1 MTILGAGQEPG
12 HIAQS
17 LDHVNEALDAI
28 EQNRSKTYVAERLFD
43 GLNKLQTE
51 WMINQTDQELHEV
64 RALIGMIID
73 GIPSDVRNELFQ
85 CQELKALI
93 DLQPPIMNHYTL
105 RRRQYRPGV
114 DISSALLKQATA
126 EHRKMA
132 SAFRK
137 WEGDRSKKEATRALK
152 WLAEL
157 LYIVRSNIKHGEK
170 TPYGPDREKVGRD
183 ESVCAIVVPI
193 LVMVIEVLLGAPS
206 TKLVVYGSLAPGEA
220 NHEVL
225 AGITGDWEKCFIRGA
240 ITESNGLRRLHRT
253 PASDEVT
260 VHLFASKELPL
271 LWQRLDSF
279 EGASYKRRLIP
290 ARTVL
295 NMQVANVYVAR

>member
-28 EQNRSKTYVAERLFD
+28 EQSRSKTYVAERLFD

-64 RALIGMIID
+64 RAFIGMIID
-73 GIPSDVRNELFQ
+73 GIPSNVRNELFQ
-85 CQELKALI
+85 RQELKALI

-114 DISSALLKQATA
+114 DISSALLKEATA

-137 WEGDRSKKEATRALK
+137 WEGDRVKGSHARIEMAGGASVTSGPTL
-152 WLAEL
+152 
-157 LYIVRSNIKHGEK
+157 SMEK
-170 TPYGPDREKVGRD
+170 RLHTVPRTGKRWVGMNP
-183 ESVCAIVVPI
+183 C
-193 LVMVIEVLLGAPS
+193 APS
-206 TKLVVYGSLAPGEA
+206 SCQY
-220 NHEVL
+220 
-225 AGITGDWEKCFIRGA
+225 C
-240 ITESNGLRRLHRT
+240 
-253 PASDEVT
+253 
-260 VHLFASKELPL
+260 
-271 LWQRLDSF
+271 LW
-279 EGASYKRRLIP
+279 
-290 ARTVL
+290 
-295 NMQVANVYVAR
+295 

>member
-1 MTILGAGQEPG
+1 MSTLGAGRELG
-12 HIAQS
+12 HTAES
-17 LDHVNEALDAI
+17 LDHINEALDAL
-28 EQNRSKTYVAERLFD
+28 EQSRSKTYIAERLFD

-51 WMINQTDQELHEV
+51 WMINQPDQNLNEV
-64 RALIGMIID
+64 RAFIEMILN
-73 GIPSDVRNELFQ
+73 GVPSTVRNHLLRS
-85 CQELKALI
+85 QELEALI
-93 DLQPPIMNHYTL
+93 NLQPPIMNHYTL

-114 DISSALLKQATA
+114 EISSALRKEATE
-126 EHRKMA
+126 EHRKVA
-132 SAFRK
+132 SALRK
-137 WEGDRSKKEATRALK
+137 WERDESDEEATRALK
-152 WLAEL
+152 ALAEL

-170 TPYGPDREKVGRD
+170 TPYGPDRGKADRD

-193 LVMVIEVLLGAPS
+193 QFMVIDVLLGAPS

-220 NHEVL
+220 NHELL
-225 AGITGDWEKCFIRGA
+225 ADITGDWEQCYIRGA
-240 ITESNGLRRLHRT
+240 ITESNGLRQLHGT
-253 PASDEVT
+253 QAGDEVT

-271 LWQRLDSF
+271 LRQRLDSF